1 MSALAASALGL
12 VLGLAAG
19 PLEAGAH
26 PPREAAVRRGVAQAW
41 RAYARRFIQQDG
53 RVIDWSDG
61 GVTTSEGQAYALVR
75 AVWADDQRTFDRV
88 LAWTRDNL
96 QGGDPAA
103 LPAWR
108 WGEGATTW
116 GVLDPHPAADADV
129 WMAYALLLAGR
140 RWEAPAYRDQARA
153 LAAEIWDQEVGEVGP
168 WTLLLPGPWARG
180 VDPVRLNPSY
190 FLPFAFRAFAAADP
204 ERDWM
209 SVVEG
214 SYGLLEALMPLGTLP
229 PDWVHLDRETAARVP
244 DPDGAPEHSAH
255 HGYEA
260 FRVAWTLAADARWHD
275 EPRARVLLATYAD
288 LGARY
293 AREGRLAAIV
303 DVHGAPLTAYDSPGF
318 YGSLLAAWG
327 EARPAAA
334 DALYLREIAPLSR
347 PLGRGG
353 RGGRGGWGGPDD
365 YYGQNW
371 TWLGVAF
378 WAGVALPPEG
388 L

>member
-19 PLEAGAH
+19 PQEAGATANC
-26 PPREAAVRRGVAQAW
+26 RAESAARRGVARAW
-41 RAYARRFIQQDG
+41 RAYARRFIQRDG
-53 RVIDWSDG
+53 RVIDWSDNA
-61 GVTTSEGQAYALVR
+61 VTTSEGQSYALVR
-75 AVWADDQRTFDRV
+75 AVWADDRRTFDRV
-88 LAWTRDNL
+88 RGWTQDNL
-96 QGGDPAA
+96 QGGDGAA

-108 WGEGATTW
+108 WGERDGAW
-116 GVLDPHPAADADV
+116 GVLDANPAADADV
-129 WMAYALLLAGR
+129 WMAYALLLAAR
-140 RWEAPAYRDQARA
+140 RWEAPEYRGQARA
-153 LAAEIWDQEVGEVGP
+153 MLAAIWDQEVGEVGP

-180 VDPVRLNPSY
+180 QDPIRLNPSY
-190 FLPFAFRAFAAADP
+190 LLPFAFRSFAAEDP
-204 ERDWM
+204 GRDWM
-209 SVVEG
+209 DLVEG

-229 PDWVHLDRETAARVP
+229 PDWVHLDRETAARTD
-244 DPDGAPEHSAH
+244 DPAGAPEHSAH

-303 DVHGAPLTAYDSPGF
+303 DVQGEPLTPYDSPGF

-327 EARPAAA
+327 EARPA
-334 DALYLREIAPLSR
+334 DAGPLFLREIAPLA
-347 PLGRGG
+347 GR
-353 RGGRGGWGGPDD
+353 RGRGGWGGQDD

-371 TWLGVAF
+371 TWMGVAF
-378 WAGVALPPEG
+378 WVGVAQPPEG

>member
-19 PLEAGAH
+19 PQEAGAH
-26 PPREAAVRRGVAQAW
+26 PPRSSAVRRGVARAW
-41 RAYARRFIQQDG
+41 RAYSRRFIQRDG

-75 AVWADDQRTFDRV
+75 AVWADDRRTFDRV
-88 LAWTRDNL
+88 LVWTRDNL
-96 QGGDPAA
+96 QGGDGAV

-108 WGEGATTW
+108 WGERGGAW
-116 GVLDPHPAADADV
+116 GVIDPNPAADADV
-129 WMAYALLLAGR
+129 WMAYALVLAAQRWHEPRYRGQARGLLA
-140 RWEAPAYRDQARA
+140 A
-153 LAAEIWDQEVGEVGP
+153 IWDQEVREVGP
-168 WTLLLPGPWARG
+168 WTLLLPGPWAVG
-180 VDPVRLNPSY
+180 QDPVRLNPSY
-190 FLPFAFRAFAAADP
+190 FLPFAFRSFAAVDP

-209 SVVEG
+209 ALVEG

-229 PDWVHLDRETAARVP
+229 PDWVHLDPETAARTD
-244 DPDGAPEHSAH
+244 DPSGAPEHSAD

-275 EPRARVLLATYAD
+275 EPRARALLATYAD

-303 DVHGAPLTAYDSPGF
+303 DVHGAPLTPYDSPGF

-327 EARPAAA
+327 EARPSDAAA
-334 DALYLREIAPLSR
+334 LFEREIAPLS
-347 PLGRGG
+347 GI
-353 RGGRGGWGGPDD
+353 GGRGGWGGPDD

-378 WAGVALPPEG
+378 WAGVANPPEG